1 MKYSYD
7 FKRASTVSILRHL
20 RSKFNNKKNQTVSC
34 IVIAVFPRNDRV
46 VEMLPFLKFD
56 YNYYYIHR
64 YLTGTK
70 ELYLAKYMQYKKI
83 NKILMYW

>member
-20 RSKFNNKKNQTVSC
+20 RSKFNKQTVRG
-34 IVIAVFPRNDRV
+34 IVIAVFPRDFS
-46 VEMLPFLKFD
+46 LFLKFD
-56 YNYYYIHR
+56 YNYYYIQR

-70 ELYLAKYMQYKKI
+70 ELYLNKYMQYKKI
-83 NKILMYW
+83 NKILIYW